1 MNEKLTVTC
10 FAALGS
16 YMFDKNLQS
25 LLDDSYMSDFA
36 KTDSYM
42 SKNWSYDSYM
52 SDFTDRQLHVE
63 FWQDVTNVKFATA
76 KTVPINQ

>member
-16 YMFDKNLQS
+16 YMFDKNWQS

-42 SKNWSYDSYM
+42 SKIVRMTVTCQILQN
-52 SDFTDRQLHVE
+52 RQLHVE
-63 FWQDVTNVKFATA
+63 FWQNVTNVKIATA
-76 KTVPINQ
+76 KTIPINQ